1 MLSIVLISS
10 VLLVT
15 TALSAPLNVLSQHTR
30 GNVKSSNDPTSLK
43 SKLNSASHLN
53 SKTDIG
59 KVQQGKDVTK
69 TKPVSILVK
78 DNNVDIKI
86 TDTALKK
93 KVKYDPKLH
102 GPTKAFRMLSWQGTP
117 FKSKSKIALAP

>member
-1 MLSIVLISS
+1 MLLIVLIYS

-15 TALSAPLNVLSQHTR
+15 TVLSAPLNVSFQHTR
-30 GNVKSSNDPTSLK
+30 GNVKSSYDPTSLK
-43 SKLNSASHLN
+43 SKLNSVSHLN
-53 SKTDIG
+53 SKTDIE
-59 KVQQGKDVTK
+59 KVQQGKIATK

-86 TDTALKK
+86 TDTASKK

-102 GPTKAFRMLSWQGTP
+102 GPTKAFRMLSWQGNP
-117 FKSKSKIALAP
+117 FKSKSKIGLAP